1 MYYTKD
7 ELEKALSITHK
18 KITRKP
24 WNVRKND
31 VIILSQYG
39 MGFLNSG
46 FIPAEIT
53 NIRAYPEFRRSDTIP
68 TQSTRYSHKTFR
80 FYQKALNATDQHR
93 MIGWDYTE
101 HFTFDDVEIWRPNTP
116 KKEQ

>member
-7 ELEKALSITHK
+7 ELEKSLSITHK

-24 WNVRKND
+24 WNVRPGD
-31 VIILSQYG
+31 VVILSQYG

-46 FIPAEIT
+46 FIPAEVTHIG
-53 NIRAYPEFRRSDTIP
+53 AYPELRRSDTIP
-68 TQSTRYSHKTFR
+68 MRDTMYSHKTFR
-80 FYQKALNATDQHR
+80 FYQRAISPADRHR
-93 MIGWDYTE
+93 MTGWDYTE
-101 HFTFDDVEIWRPNTP
+101 HFTFDTVEIWRPNTP